1 MDAIAQ
7 SQIELNKQYG
17 KNLVRI
23 AWGIEIIAASIGL
36 FIGVSS
42 AYTTIGYYADMEDAL
57 RVGNVFTNVFIGAA
71 PFIIIAAVELT
82 KIPLALG
89 FYRTKRLVW
98 RLLFLVTLFMLVF
111 VTFETLFNG
120 LERNFSALESK
131 IQKPRNAYQE
141 QKATL
146 ANMQTSIDEAT
157 ARTVEQINEDFA
169 VKISEAATEGRAKI
183 SSIEDER
190 DAEIRKIDEQID
202 RLSEGL
208 TVAADASGLQQ
219 KVDRI
224 RSDIKTARDNA
235 ITQIQSERDAV
246 SVSLEN
252 IDISIQKIDENMT
265 SEMNNKG
272 FLTSASGIRAAA
284 KERRDIQLANKKQIS
299 ESLEAKINDI
309 DNQLEAYILAQ
320 NIELK
325 SSEANL
331 TKSQASMSG
340 MLGKNLDT
348 LQARVDD
355 KMQQYSKLIEEANI
369 SSNKN
374 IERIETER
382 EAAKEIQ
389 SNREKG
395 LPALEQQRM
404 VIRTEI
410 IKLENEINM
419 AARENNIYRITGR
432 FYDRESAAE
441 ITVEELKVVT
451 SIWFGSIALIAS
463 LVGAVLALAGFV
475 LQDPESYKPV
485 LNKKRPFQNAA
496 RGILIRLRK
505 FYTYRKTGVLRTTLR
520 SLLVD
525 IRRWMRAPRIKYV
538 EVKVPHEMIK
548 EVPGPERVVYKEVP
562 KEIIKNEIVYVPL
575 YSVEEGTVM
584 KDKVIQESKEP
595 KDD

>member
-42 AYTTIGYYADMEDAL
+42 AYTTIGYYADMEDAI

-157 ARTVEQINEDFA
+157 ARTVEQINEDFSI
-169 VKISEAATEGRAKI
+169 KISEAAAEGRAKT

-202 RLSEGL
+202 RLSESL

-219 KVDRI
+219 KVERI
-224 RSDIKTARDNA
+224 RSDIKTARENA
-235 ITQIQSERDAV
+235 TAQIQSERDAV
-246 SVSLEN
+246 SLNLEN
-252 IDISIQKIDENMT
+252 IDITIQKIDENMT

-284 KERRDIQLANKKQIS
+284 KEIRDIQLANKKQIS
-299 ESLEAKINDI
+299 DSLEAKINDI

-340 MLGKNLDT
+340 MLGKNLET

-374 IERIETER
+374 IERIEIER
-382 EAAKEIQ
+382 EAAKQIQ

-395 LPALEQQRM
+395 LPGLEQQRM
-404 VIRTEI
+404 EIRTEI

-485 LNKKRPFQNAA
+485 LHKKRPFRNAL
-496 RGILIRLRK
+496 RGILIRLRR
-505 FYTYRKTGVLRTTLR
+505 FYSHRRTGVIRTTLR
-520 SLLVD
+520 GLLVD
-525 IRRWMRAPRIKYV
+525 IRRWFRAPRIRYQ
-538 EVKVPHEMIK
+538 KVPVHHEVIK
-548 EVPGPERVVYKEVP
+548 EVPGPEKVVYKEVP

-584 KDKVIQESKEP
+584 KDKVIQETKEP

>member
-42 AYTTIGYYADMEDAL
+42 AYTTIGYYADMEDTVRA
-57 RVGNVFTNVFIGAA
+57 GNVFTNVFIGAA

-169 VKISEAATEGRAKI
+169 VKISEAATEGRSKI

-190 DAEIRKIDEQID
+190 DAEIKKIDEQID
-202 RLSEGL
+202 RLSESL

-224 RSDIKTARDNA
+224 RSDIKTARENA
-235 ITQIQSERDAV
+235 TAQIQSERDAV
-246 SVSLEN
+246 SASLEN

-284 KERRDIQLANKKQIS
+284 KEIRDIQLANKKQIS

-309 DNQLEAYILAQ
+309 DNRLEAYILAQ

-355 KMQQYSKLIEEANI
+355 KMQQYSKLIEESNI

-538 EVKVPHEMIK
+538 EVKVPHEVIK

-584 KDKVIQESKEP
+584 KDKVIQESKEQ

>member
-42 AYTTIGYYADMEDAL
+42 AYSTIEYYSKMEDAI
-57 RVGNVFTNVFIGAA
+57 RTGNVFTNVFIGAA

-120 LERNFSALESK
+120 LERNFSALESE
-131 IQKPRNAYQE
+131 IQKPRNAYKE
-141 QKATL
+141 QKAKL

-169 VKISEAATEGRAKI
+169 VKISEAATEGRANI

-190 DAEIRKIDEQID
+190 DAEIKKIDEQIN
-202 RLSEGL
+202 RLSESL

-224 RSDIKTARDNA
+224 RSDIKAARENATA
-235 ITQIQSERDAV
+235 QIQSERDAV
-246 SVSLEN
+246 STSLEN
-252 IDISIQKIDENMT
+252 IDITIQKIDENMT

-284 KERRDIQLANKKQIS
+284 KEIRDIQLANKKQIS

-309 DNQLEAYILAQ
+309 DTQLQAYILAQ

-331 TKSQASMSG
+331 TTSQASMSG
-340 MLGKNLDT
+340 MLGRNLDT

-355 KMQQYSKLIEEANI
+355 KMQQYSKLIEESNI

-382 EAAKEIQ
+382 EAAKGIQ
-389 SNREKG
+389 SNREKS

-404 VIRTEI
+404 VIRAEI
-410 IKLENEINM
+410 IKLENKINM
-419 AARENNIYRITGR
+419 EASKNNIYRITGR

-505 FYTYRKTGVLRTTLR
+505 FYTSRKTGVLRTTLR

-538 EVKVPHEMIK
+538 EVKVPHEVIK

>member
-42 AYTTIGYYADMEDAL
+42 AYTTIGYYADMEDTVRA
-57 RVGNVFTNVFIGAA
+57 GNVFTNVFIGAA

-169 VKISEAATEGRAKI
+169 VKISEAATEGRLKI

-190 DAEIRKIDEQID
+190 DAEIKKIDEQIN
-202 RLSEGL
+202 RLSESL

-224 RSDIKTARDNA
+224 RSDIKTARENA
-235 ITQIQSERDAV
+235 TAQIQSERDAV
-246 SVSLEN
+246 SASLEN

-284 KERRDIQLANKKQIS
+284 KEIRDIQLANKKQIS

-309 DNQLEAYILAQ
+309 DNRLEAYILAQ

-331 TKSQASMSG
+331 TTSQASMSG

-538 EVKVPHEMIK
+538 EVKVPHEVIK

-584 KDKVIQESKEP
+584 KDKVIQESKEQ